1 MLRTLLTFSAVLL
14 WASCSSTHS
23 ERYALA
29 QNPSIELRTS
39 LRKDAKGYVFIQ
51 EYQGISTMLGMDR
64 QGSLRRHILA
74 TAGESQTSRR
84 EGEKLVIPSGI
95 VPVPDSLYHLSGLT
109 TYPLIVPKI
118 ASLPSGATARTTASS
133 APSGDLVEV
142 EWTCT
147 LRAPKQR
154 HYVARYEVTAAE
166 LRYAKIRGRWTL
178 ESVEYSERSYVQRWN
193 RIPRR

>member
-1 MLRTLLTFSAVLL
+1 M
-14 WASCSSTHS
+14 HS

-29 QNPSIELRTS
+29 QNPTIELATS

-51 EYQGISTMLGMDR
+51 KYQGISTMLGMDR
-64 QGSLRRHILA
+64 QGSLRRHVIF
-74 TAGESQTSRR
+74 TAGESQTSHR

-109 TYPLIVPKI
+109 AYPLIVPKI
-118 ASLPSGATARTTASS
+118 MSLQSGETARTTASS
-133 APSGDLVEV
+133 APSGDLVDV
-142 EWTCT
+142 EWTCI
-147 LRAPKQR
+147 LRGPKQR

-178 ESVEYSERSYVQRWN
+178 ESVEYSEREFVQRWD